1 MTQSKR
7 KANKDRGF
15 TMIEIVVVLVVLF
28 IVSAVVISRYT
39 TTGTNE
45 LMVETDGLKANLRYA
60 QIKGM
65 SDTLQPNSN
74 NPRWELEMTNA
85 TSYTLYR
92 RGDDGVRVSVNL
104 PSEAPPSPTHGL
116 RAGVT
121 ITSGVGL
128 VITFDDW
135 GSPGSS
141 NIAIA
146 LTQGTQSSTVSITR
160 NTGFIP

>member
-1 MTQSKR
+1 MRRSVKHD
-7 KANKDRGF
+7 KYIRGF
-15 TMIEIVVVLVVLF
+15 TMIEMVLVLVLLF
-28 IVSAVVISRYT
+28 IVSAVFISRYT
-39 TTGTNE
+39 TADSNE
-45 LMVETDGLKANLRYA
+45 LIAETDALKANLRYA
-60 QIKGM
+60 QIRALG
-65 SDTLQPNSN
+65 DTLQPNSN
-74 NPRWELEMTNA
+74 NPRWELEITNA
-85 TSYTLYR
+85 TSYALYR

-104 PSEAPPSPTHGL
+104 PSEVLPSHTHAL
-116 RAGVT
+116 PAGVT
-121 ITSGVGL
+121 LTSGIGL